1 MLRVKRGVCGLTRVK
16 SDPCGG
22 GRMQISL
29 RRPFRTGKNCSGGS
43 ETELMERYPGAGGEV
58 TGRFGNVFNPSET
71 HDAHRKSAQG
81 RHHVWPVFCTY
92 LGEVFVVSGVADM
105 MVPVFNLPMAAGYT
119 QQVFRSSPIFGQA
132 GEAEGAII
140 TDISAFHVDGDAL
153 DPESL
158 TQMWEVYARCPGG
171 DGNFAVFKTAMTDA
185 SRFSA
190 EGGNPPKGGIS
201 GGCGVFADC
210 L

>member
-1 MLRVKRGVCGLTRVK
+1 MLRVKQGVYELSRAK
-16 SDPCGG
+16 SGPCVGR
-22 GRMQISL
+22 RMQISL
-29 RRPFRTGKNCSGGS
+29 RRPFRTGKSCNGDS
-43 ETELMERYPGAGGEV
+43 ETELTERYPGAGGEV

-81 RHHVWPVFCTY
+81 RHHVWPVFCKY
-92 LGEVFVVSGVADM
+92 LGEVFVVCGIADM
-105 MVPVFNLPMAAGYT
+105 MVTVFNLPMAAGYT
-119 QQVFRSSPIFGQA
+119 QQVFWSRPIFGQA

-153 DPESL
+153 DPEGL

-201 GGCGVFADC
+201 GCCGVFADC

>member
-1 MLRVKRGVCGLTRVK
+1 MLRVKQGVYELSRAKNG
-16 SDPCGG
+16 PCGG
-22 GRMQISL
+22 RRMQISL

-43 ETELMERYPGAGGEV
+43 ETELTERYPGAGGEV
-58 TGRFGNVFNPSET
+58 TGRFGNVFNPGET

-81 RHHVWPVFCTY
+81 RHHVRTVLGTY

-105 MVPVFNLPMAAGYT
+105 MVTVFNLPMAAGDAH
-119 QQVFRSSPIFGQA
+119 QVFWSRPIFGQT

-153 DPESL
+153 DPEGL

-171 DGNFAVFKTAMTDA
+171 DGDFAVFMTAMTDIN
-185 SRFSA
+185 RFGA
-190 EGGNPPKGGIS
+190 EGGNPPKGGRL
-201 GGCGVFADC
+201 GCCGVFAGC